1 MALIHNVVL
10 HYFYG
15 RILCMWSR
23 QSKVLFF
30 FLLASCTLPV
40 SGCVTQT
47 ERIYPYES
55 RDESV
60 WEEIQRELS
69 WQKGERSQD
78 ISQSTEPFY
87 KRIMHGLITTTS
99 GWFSEGDNRLS
110 EREIAENRRH
120 FNRKRAEALQRL
132 REQQEF
138 DEVE

>member
-1 MALIHNVVL
+1 
-10 HYFYG
+10 
-15 RILCMWSR
+15 MWSR